1 MSMHGEH
8 NVMNATSAIIAAI
21 QENIDLSLIKK
32 SLKTCS
38 SIERRFEIISND
50 IFSKKITLVDDY
62 GHHPKEI
69 KYSHDRA
76 SEIWKNKNKIVVF
89 QPHRYTRTKDL
100 FKEFIETLLDIETL
114 LLLDIYPASERI
126 IKGYEGKDLFHAL
139 KENGSNVIFCQN
151 HSDVIQK
158 LQNMTTG
165 NEVIMTQGAGTTS
178 ELARKISN
186 Q

>member
-1 MSMHGEH
+1 M
-8 NVMNATSAIIAAI
+8 
-21 QENIDLSLIKK
+21 
-32 SLKTCS
+32 
-38 SIERRFEIISND
+38 
-50 IFSKKITLVDDY
+50 
-62 GHHPKEI
+62 
-69 KYSHDRA
+69 
-76 SEIWKNKNKIVVF
+76 
-89 QPHRYTRTKDL
+89 
-100 FKEFIETLLDIETL
+100 
-114 LLLDIYPASERI
+114 LDIYPASERI